1 MEKKRL
7 GEVLTDQGKLSAED
21 LEQVIAAQQGK
32 VVRLGELLLERGLV
46 SKEDIASA
54 LEEVGKGD

>member
-1 MEKKRL
+1 MGRKRL
-7 GEVLTDQGKLSAED
+7 GEVLREQGKLSAED
-21 LEQVIAAQQGK
+21 LEKVIAEQQGK

-46 SKEDIASA
+46 PKEDIASA